1 MHFKNNYFILNSSV
15 YCNPEYHLGE
25 TCLHSVCKHHC
36 SFLLGSLRTLMVY
49 LLDHFFRFRD
59 LISFT
64 LIKLFKRN
72 GSRIFDHIPTGI
84 PPLHVPY
91 FLNRDLDPPGNPPR
105 WSMFSNNSQTR
116 IVPFLTRFADD
127 PIGKEAE
134 RETTIGDTKNVN
146 KHINK
151 HGCLTGRILPRT
163 KQCKT
168 TNIL

>member
-1 MHFKNNYFILNSSV
+1 MKPQCPPYLPYSNVSMSPPRHSLVSIEYKYPNTMAFKFTELVPSIPHQY
-15 YCNPEYHLGE
+15 
-25 TCLHSVCKHHC
+25 TQLHPVAQEK
-36 SFLLGSLRTLMVY
+36 
-49 LLDHFFRFRD
+49 
-59 LISFT
+59 
-64 LIKLFKRN
+64 
-72 GSRIFDHIPTGI
+72 
-84 PPLHVPY
+84 
-91 FLNRDLDPPGNPPR
+91 FLNRDLDPPGYSPR
-105 WSMFSNNSQTR
+105 WSMLSIISQTR

-151 HGCLTGRILPRT
+151 HGCLTGRIIPRT

>member
-1 MHFKNNYFILNSSV
+1 MHFKNNYYILNSSV
-15 YCNPEYHLGE
+15 YSNPKYHLGE
-25 TCLHSVCKHHC
+25 SSIHSVYKHNC
-36 SFLLGSLRTLMVY
+36 SSILDLLRPIREY
-49 LLDHFFRFRD
+49 LLDQFFRFRD

-91 FLNRDLDPPGNPPR
+91 FLSRDLDPPGDSPR
-105 WSMFSNNSQTR
+105 WSTFSYNSQTR

-151 HGCLTGRILPRT
+151 HGCLTGRIIPRT

-168 TNIL
+168 SNIL